1 MSVSSRRALCPSATA
16 STPPWCEIP
25 TVTCCCW
32 RSPPMASDTIHP
44 PAAPARFKWVKDS
57 VATSIARVISI
68 AVDTMHL
75 AERSLGPLLD
85 LFIRLW
91 LAQSFFVS
99 GLVKAANWQTALLLA
114 TYEYPVSWLDPH
126 TSAVTGLAIELICPP
141 LIAIGLFTR
150 IAAIPLLILSLVI
163 QFAYKPLPE
172 NLFWAL
178 LFGMM
183 ILRGAG
189 ALSLDR
195 LFGPAALSSALPFAG
210 TARRV
215 LEAVDRVGRLV
226 VPLALRLF
234 MATFLGASAPVGAVL
249 LAGGLATRLVAA
261 ALFVMVAAVGM
272 MGAGPPELVYWLMVL
287 GLICLHGAGPLA
299 LDELAYR
306 RLRGLFPQLDG
317 KPGFALNDAPH
328 VVIVGAGF
336 GGLAAARRLRWCG
349 ARVTLIDRRN
359 YHLFQPLLYQ
369 VATASLS
376 PADIATPIRTLL
388 RQQFNAAV
396 HYGRVTGID
405 RQAKA
410 VLLDDRRLQ
419 YDYLVLATGARH
431 DYFGKDEWESTAPGL
446 KKIDDA
452 TAIRRRI
459 LVAFE
464 RAEGCADDAERAALL
479 TFVVVG
485 GGPTG
490 VELSGAIAELARQGM
505 EQDFRRFDPAA
516 ARVILVQAG
525 PRVLPTFPETLSA
538 RAKAA
543 LEKLGIEVRL
553 NSRVSAVDEAGVM
566 IGEERIAAR
575 TVLWAAGVAAS
586 PAAKWLGAPAD
597 RAGRIKVLADLS
609 VPGAGE
615 IFAIGDTALVEG
627 SGGTP
632 VPGLAPAARQGG
644 EYVARVIRAR
654 IEGRPASGPFRYGH
668 LGSMATI
675 GRKAAI
681 AELGPLKLWG
691 MPAWWL
697 WGLVH
702 VAFLVGARN
711 RFAVMFDWAW
721 G

>member
-1 MSVSSRRALCPSATA
+1 MARQTLRPSA
-16 STPPWCEIP
+16 
-25 TVTCCCW
+25 V
-32 RSPPMASDTIHP
+32 
-44 PAAPARFKWVKDS
+44 PAYPKWAEPAVGP
-57 VATSIARVISI
+57 IAHLISI
-68 AVDTMHL
+68 AVDTMQL
-75 AERSLGPLLD
+75 AERTAGPALD
-85 LFIRLW
+85 LFIRVW
-91 LAQSFFVS
+91 LAESFLAS

-114 TYEYPVSWLDPH
+114 TYEYPVTWLDPH
-126 TSAVTGLAIELICPP
+126 TAAVIGLAIELICPP

-163 QFAYKPLPE
+163 ELAYKPLHE

-178 LFGMM
+178 LFGAMV
-183 ILRGAG
+183 LRGAG
-189 ALSLDR
+189 GLSLDR
-195 LFGPAALSSALPFAG
+195 LLGPAALASALPFAG
-210 TARRV
+210 LARRV
-215 LEAVDRVGRLV
+215 LDALDRTGRLL

-234 MATFLGASAPVGAVL
+234 MAALLWPMAPAGAIL

-261 ALFVMVAAVGM
+261 VLFVTLAGAGM
-272 MGAGPPELVYWLMVL
+272 MGAGPAEQVYWLMVL
-287 GLICLHGAGPLA
+287 GLISLRGPGRLS
-299 LDELAYR
+299 LDELLYL
-306 RLRGLFPQLDG
+306 RLRRIFPQVDG
-317 KPGFALNDAPH
+317 RPAFSLEEAPH

-336 GGLAAARRLRWCG
+336 GGLAAARCLRWCK

-388 RQQFNAAV
+388 RQQFNTTV
-396 HYGRVTGID
+396 HYGRVIGID

-410 VLLDDRRLQ
+410 VLLDDRRLS

-431 DYFGKDEWESTAPGL
+431 DYFGKDEWEDTAPGL

-464 RAEGCADDAERAALL
+464 KAEACTDDIERAALL

-485 GGPTG
+485 AGPTG

-505 EQDFRRFDPAA
+505 ERDFRRFDPGAV
-516 ARVILVQAG
+516 RVILVQAG

-543 LEKLGIEVRL
+543 LEGLGIEVRL
-553 NSRVSAVDEAGVM
+553 DSRVSAMDAAGVM

-586 PAAKWLGAPAD
+586 PAAKWLGAAAD
-597 RAGRIKVLADLS
+597 RAGRIKVRPDLS
-609 VPGAGE
+609 VPEAADV
-615 IFAIGDTALVEG
+615 FAIGDTALVEQ
-627 SGGTP
+627 SGGMP

-654 IEGRPASGPFRYGH
+654 IEGRAAPGLFRYRH

-681 AELGPLKLWG
+681 AELGSLKLWG

-697 WGLVH
+697 WGVVH

-711 RFAVMFDWAW
+711 RFAVMLDWAW
-721 G
+721 AYLTYRRSTRLITGAEEESTAMAPAKAKAAA

>member
-1 MSVSSRRALCPSATA
+1 
-16 STPPWCEIP
+16 
-25 TVTCCCW
+25 
-32 RSPPMASDTIHP
+32 
-44 PAAPARFKWVKDS
+44 VKHS

-68 AVDTMHL
+68 AVDTMHF
-75 AERSLGPLLD
+75 AEHSLGPLLE

-91 LAQSFFVS
+91 LAQSFFAS
-99 GLVKAANWQTALLLA
+99 GMVKAASWRTALLLA

-126 TSAVTGLAIELICPP
+126 TSAVIGLAIELICPP

-150 IAAIPLLILSLVI
+150 IAAIPLLVLSLVI

-189 ALSLDR
+189 ALSLDQ
-195 LFGPAALSSALPFAG
+195 LLGPAALSSALPLAG
-210 TARRV
+210 TARRL

-234 MATFLGASAPVGAVL
+234 MAAFLWAMAPVGAAL
-249 LAGGLATRLVAA
+249 LAGGLASRLIA
-261 ALFVMVAAVGM
+261 ALLFLMTTAAGM
-272 MGAGPPELVYWLMVL
+272 MRAGPPELVYWLMVL
-287 GLICLHGAGPLA
+287 GLICLRGAGPLA
-299 LDELAYR
+299 LDELVYR
-306 RLRGLFPQLDG
+306 RLRKLFPQLDG
-317 KPGFALNDAPH
+317 KPAFSLADTPH

-336 GGLAAARRLRWCG
+336 GGLAAARRLRWCK

-376 PADIATPIRTLL
+376 PADIATPIRSLL
-388 RQQFNAAV
+388 RHQFNTIV

-431 DYFGKDEWESTAPGL
+431 DYFGKDEWEGTAPGL

-464 RAEGCADDAERAALL
+464 RAEGCTDDAERAALL

-490 VELSGAIAELARQGM
+490 VELSGAIAELAREGM
-505 EQDFRRFDPAA
+505 EQDFRRFDPSA

-538 RAKAA
+538 RAKTA

-553 NSRVSAVDEAGVM
+553 TSRVSAVDEAGVM
-566 IGEERIAAR
+566 IGKERIAAR

-586 PAAKWLGAPAD
+586 PAAKWLSAPAD
-597 RAGRIKVLADLS
+597 RAGRIEVLPDLS

-627 SGGTP
+627 SGGAP
-632 VPGLAPAARQGG
+632 VPGLAPAARQAG

-654 IEGRPASGPFRYGH
+654 IEGRPAPGPFCYKH

-711 RFAVMFDWAW
+711 RFAVTFDWAW
-721 G
+721 AYLTYRRSIRLITGAETETATDQVEAKAAARQ

>member
-1 MSVSSRRALCPSATA
+1 
-16 STPPWCEIP
+16 
-25 TVTCCCW
+25 
-32 RSPPMASDTIHP
+32 MAMI
-44 PAAPARFKWVKDS
+44 ARLI
-57 VATSIARVISI
+57 SIARDLVSF
-68 AVDTMHL
+68 
-75 AERSLGPLLD
+75 AEHSFGPLLD

-91 LAQSFFVS
+91 LAQSFFAS
-99 GLVKAANWQTALLLA
+99 GLVKAASWNTALLLA

-141 LIAIGLFTR
+141 LIALGLFTR
-150 IAAIPLLILSLVI
+150 VAAIPLLILSLVI

-178 LFGMM
+178 LFGLM
-183 ILRGAG
+183 ILRGPG

-195 LFGPAALSSALPFAG
+195 LLGPAVLTSALPFADV
-210 TARRV
+210 ARRV
-215 LEAVDRVGRLV
+215 LKAIDRVGQ
-226 VPLALRLF
+226 PLGLLAQRLF
-234 MATFLGASAPVGAVL
+234 MAAFLWAAAPVGAVL

-261 ALFVMVAAVGM
+261 VLLVMMAAAGM

-299 LDELAYR
+299 ADELVYL
-306 RLRGLFPQLDG
+306 RLRSRFPQLDG
-317 KPGFALNDAPH
+317 KPAFSLAGAPH

-336 GGLAAARRLRWCG
+336 GGLAAARRLRWCT

-376 PADIATPIRTLL
+376 PADIATPIRAVL
-388 RQQFNAAV
+388 REQFNTVV

-410 VLLDDRRLQ
+410 VLLDDRRMP

-431 DYFGKDEWESTAPGL
+431 DYFGKDEWERTAPGL

-464 RAEGCADDAERAALL
+464 LAEACADDAERTALL

-485 GGPTG
+485 AGPTG

-505 EQDFRRFDPAA
+505 ERDFRRFDPAA

-538 RAKAA
+538 RAKDA

-553 NSRVSAVDEAGVM
+553 NSRVSAVDEAGVL
-566 IGEERIAAR
+566 IGEDRIPAR

-597 RAGRIKVLADLS
+597 RAGRIKVLPDLS
-609 VPGAGE
+609 VPGSPE
-615 IFAIGDTALVEG
+615 IFAIGDTALAEAP
-627 SGGTP
+627 GGQP

-654 IEGRPASGPFRYGH
+654 IEGRPLPGPFRYKH

-697 WGLVH
+697 WGAVH

-721 G
+721 AYFTYRRSIRLITGAEEDASTGEAKPVATV

>member
-1 MSVSSRRALCPSATA
+1 MQ
-16 STPPWCEIP
+16 
-25 TVTCCCW
+25 
-32 RSPPMASDTIHP
+32 
-44 PAAPARFKWVKDS
+44 RF
-57 VATSIARVISI
+57 
-68 AVDTMHL
+68 
-75 AERSLGPLLD
+75 PL
-85 LFIRLW
+85 F
-91 LAQSFFVS
+91 
-99 GLVKAANWQTALLLA
+99 
-114 TYEYPVSWLDPH
+114 
-126 TSAVTGLAIELICPP
+126 
-141 LIAIGLFTR
+141 
-150 IAAIPLLILSLVI
+150 ILSLVI
-163 QFAYKPLPE
+163 EFAYKPLPE

-178 LFGMM
+178 LFGLM
-183 ILRGAG
+183 ILRGPG

-195 LFGPAALSSALPFAG
+195 LLGPAVLSSALPFAG

-215 LEAVDRVGRLV
+215 LKAVDRVGR
-226 VPLALRLF
+226 PLGLLAQRLM
-234 MATFLGASAPVGAVL
+234 MAAFLWAAAPVGAVL
-249 LAGGLATRLVAA
+249 LVGGLFTRLVAVV
-261 ALFVMVAAVGM
+261 LLVFVAGVGM
-272 MGAGPPELVYWLMVL
+272 MRSGPPELAYWLMVL
-287 GLICLHGAGPLA
+287 GLIALHGAGPLSA
-299 LDELAYR
+299 DGLLYLMLR
-306 RLRGLFPQLDG
+306 RRFPQLDG
-317 KPGFALNDAPH
+317 KPSFSLLDAPH
-328 VVIVGAGF
+328 IVIVGAGF
-336 GGLAAARRLRWCG
+336 GGLAAARRLRWCR

-376 PADIATPIRTLL
+376 PADIATPIRAVL
-388 RQQFNAAV
+388 REQFNTVV

-405 RQAKA
+405 RQGKA
-410 VLLDDRRLQ
+410 VLLEDRRMP

-431 DYFGKDEWESTAPGL
+431 DYFGKDEWERTAPGL

-464 RAEGCADDAERAALL
+464 LAESCADDAERTALL

-485 GGPTG
+485 AGPTG
-490 VELSGAIAELARQGM
+490 VELSGAIAELASQGM
-505 EQDFRRFDPAA
+505 ERDFRRFDPTT
-516 ARVILVQAG
+516 ARIILVQAG

-538 RAKAA
+538 RAKEA

-553 NSRVSAVDEAGVM
+553 NSRVSAVDEAGVL
-566 IGEERIAAR
+566 IGEDRIPAR

-597 RAGRIKVLADLS
+597 RAGRVKVLPNLS
-609 VPGAGE
+609 VPGSPE
-615 IFAIGDTALVEG
+615 IFAIGDTALAEAP
-627 SGGTP
+627 SGQP
-632 VPGLAPAARQGG
+632 VPGLAPAASQGG

-654 IEGRPASGPFRYGH
+654 IESRPLPGPFRYKH

-697 WGLVH
+697 WGAVH

-721 G
+721 AYFTYRRSIRLITGAEADTLTGETKPVATV

>member
-1 MSVSSRRALCPSATA
+1 
-16 STPPWCEIP
+16 
-25 TVTCCCW
+25 
-32 RSPPMASDTIHP
+32 
-44 PAAPARFKWVKDS
+44 
-57 VATSIARVISI
+57 
-68 AVDTMHL
+68 
-75 AERSLGPLLD
+75 
-85 LFIRLW
+85 
-91 LAQSFFVS
+91 
-99 GLVKAANWQTALLLA
+99 
-114 TYEYPVSWLDPH
+114 
-126 TSAVTGLAIELICPP
+126 
-141 LIAIGLFTR
+141 
-150 IAAIPLLILSLVI
+150 VI

-195 LFGPAALSSALPFAG
+195 LLGPAALSSALPFAG
-210 TARRV
+210 AARRL
-215 LEAVDRVGRLV
+215 LEAVDSVGRLV

-234 MATFLGASAPVGAVL
+234 MAAFLWAVAPVGAMF
-249 LAGGLATRLVAA
+249 LAGGLVTRFVATTL
-261 ALFVMVAAVGM
+261 LVMVAGAGM
-272 MGAGPPELVYWLMVL
+272 MRAGTPDLVYWLMVL
-287 GLICLHGAGPLA
+287 GLICLRGAGPLA
-299 LDELAYR
+299 LDELVYR
-306 RLRGLFPQLDG
+306 RLRRLFPQLDG
-317 KPGFALNDAPH
+317 KPAFSLADAPH

-336 GGLAAARRLRWCG
+336 GGLAVARRLRWCK
-349 ARVTLIDRRN
+349 ARATLIDRRN

-376 PADIATPIRTLL
+376 PADIATPIRSLL
-388 RQQFNAAV
+388 RHQFNAAV
-396 HYGRVTGID
+396 HYDRVTGID

-410 VLLDDRRLQ
+410 VLLDDRTIP

-431 DYFGKDEWESTAPGL
+431 DYFGKDEWEATAPGL

-459 LVAFE
+459 LIAFE
-464 RAEGCADDAERAALL
+464 RAEGCTDDAERAALL

-505 EQDFRRFDPAA
+505 EQDFRRFDPSA

-525 PRVLPTFPETLSA
+525 PRVLPTFPEALSA

-553 NSRVSAVDEAGVM
+553 NGRVSAVNEAGVI
-566 IGEERIAAR
+566 IGEEHIAAR

-597 RAGRIKVLADLS
+597 RASRIMVLPDLS
-609 VPGAGE
+609 VPGSPE
-615 IFAIGDTALVEG
+615 IFAIGDTALAEAP
-627 SGGTP
+627 GGQP

-654 IEGRPASGPFRYGH
+654 IEGRPLPGPFRYKH

-675 GRKAAI
+675 GRKAAV
-681 AELGPLKLWG
+681 AELGFLKLWG

-697 WGLVH
+697 WGAVH

-711 RFAVMFDWAW
+711 RFAVMFDWGWAYFTYRRSIRLIT
-721 G
+721 GAEQGTSAGEAR

>member
-1 MSVSSRRALCPSATA
+1 
-16 STPPWCEIP
+16 
-25 TVTCCCW
+25 
-32 RSPPMASDTIHP
+32 
-44 PAAPARFKWVKDS
+44 
-57 VATSIARVISI
+57 
-68 AVDTMHL
+68 
-75 AERSLGPLLD
+75 
-85 LFIRLW
+85 
-91 LAQSFFVS
+91 
-99 GLVKAANWQTALLLA
+99 
-114 TYEYPVSWLDPH
+114 VSWLDPH
-126 TSAVTGLAIELICPP
+126 TSAVLGLAIELICPP

-178 LFGMM
+178 LFSMM
-183 ILRGAG
+183 IMRGAG

-195 LFGPAALSSALPFAG
+195 LLGPAALSSALPFANA
-210 TARRV
+210 ARRF

-234 MATFLGASAPVGAVL
+234 MAAFLWTMAPVGAMFI
-249 LAGGLATRLVAA
+249 AGGLATRLVAA
-261 ALFVMVAAVGM
+261 TLLVMIAGAGM
-272 MGAGPPELVYWLMVL
+272 MGAGPPELVYCLMVL
-287 GLICLHGAGPLA
+287 GLICLRGAGPLS
-299 LDELAYR
+299 LDELAYL
-306 RLRGLFPQLDG
+306 RLRRLFPQLDG
-317 KPGFALNDAPH
+317 KPAFSLADAPH

-336 GGLAAARRLRWCG
+336 GGLAATRRLRWCR

-388 RQQFNAAV
+388 RHQFNATV
-396 HYGRVTGID
+396 HYGRVIGID
-405 RQAKA
+405 RKAKA
-410 VLLDDRRLQ
+410 VLLEDRSIS

-431 DYFGKDEWESTAPGL
+431 DYFGKDEWEATAPGL

-459 LVAFE
+459 LIAFE
-464 RAEGCADDAERAALL
+464 LAEACADDMERGALL

-485 GGPTG
+485 AGPTG
-490 VELSGAIAELARQGM
+490 VELSGAIAELARGGM
-505 EQDFRRFDPAA
+505 EQDFRRFDPSA
-516 ARVILVQAG
+516 ARVILIQAG
-525 PRVLPTFPETLSA
+525 PRVLPTFAETLSA

-553 NSRVSAVDEAGVM
+553 NSRVSAVDEAGVT
-566 IGEERIAAR
+566 IDEERIAAR

-597 RAGRIKVLADLS
+597 RAGRIKVLPDLS
-609 VPGAGE
+609 VPDAGE

-627 SGGTP
+627 SDGVP

-654 IEGRPASGPFRYGH
+654 IQGHPAPSPFRYRH

-675 GRKAAI
+675 GRRAAI
-681 AELGPLKLWG
+681 AELGRLKLWG

-721 G
+721 AYLTYRRSIRLITGAEADTATDQVNANAAATRQ